1 MLYIKGASTFN
12 VFLTI
17 TEIIY
22 MLLIQYM
29 LSGHSGGSH
38 AQWHVDMDRA
48 RN

>member
-1 MLYIKGASTFN
+1 MLYIKGASTY

-22 MLLIQYM
+22 MLLIQNM